1 MPLPARRIEAGA
13 QQPVV
18 FLQQGKQRLALAV
31 GQPEQGFGLRLGDAV
46 HRPLGK
52 ARALFGQ
59 ADVLAFAVA
68 AVCELEQAVG
78 FQPLERGMHRLLG
91 LVLQRADL
99 ALRQR
104 RALDAQRVEDPEGAF
119 RQPEPAGGGAVGVV
133 DGLQAVVVFPQ
144 PAVGVFIHRFSLTSS
159 EIGLFHY
166 NAV

>member
-1 MPLPARRIEAGA
+1 
-13 QQPVV
+13 
-18 FLQQGKQRLALAV
+18 
-31 GQPEQGFGLRLGDAV
+31 
-46 HRPLGK
+46 
-52 ARALFGQ
+52 
-59 ADVLAFAVA
+59 
-68 AVCELEQAVG
+68 
-78 FQPLERGMHRLLG
+78 MHRLLG